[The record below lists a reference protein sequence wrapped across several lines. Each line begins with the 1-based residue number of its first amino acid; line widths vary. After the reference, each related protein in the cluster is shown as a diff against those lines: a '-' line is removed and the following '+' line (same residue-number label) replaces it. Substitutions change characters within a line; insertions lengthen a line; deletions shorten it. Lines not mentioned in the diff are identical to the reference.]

1 MPEPIVQTGD
11 INKAYQWAI
20 ETCNAPNVGY
30 SMEHR
35 YQETINGITY
45 YDCSSFVWYAL
56 YNGGFI
62 NIGQSAFTTYYMEAI
77 LSQAGFTVL
86 NAGEVEWLAGDIL
99 LGRYG
104 TYQGITDYQHT
115 EMVYQG
121 TGNIGEGYLM
131 GAHGADGITLPNQ
144 VSIKNTLN
152 YGTVQP
158 SHEYTVL
165 LRFGNGATGYGLTLA
180 QVGALCGNAWR
191 ESTVNPASDGFSSPL
206 DHARGLWSWTDYEGI
221 FYAGTA
227 MINWMTDHGY
237 SDWRNGDAQVQ
248 CLMDNN
254 LPAPYE
260 YPADPGSKWLDTAI
274 SEYLYTNAQYPD
286 WDSWLQA
293 TDKNDVE
300 EMTRQFFLHWE
311 VPSRIEVYNA
321 EFPLRLAFAQKA
333 MDFIREHAND
343 TSITDWIIRPLPE
356 SIYLTEAEALN
367 NCVMLWRRLSA
378 GGGGGGTITR
388 VRKMPIWMMTRKRRR
403 IVIK

>member
-86 NAGEVEWLAGDIL
+86 NAGEVEWLPGDIL

-180 QVGALCGNAWR
+180 QVAGMCGNAWK
-191 ESTVNPASDGFSSPL
+191 ESTVNPSAWGEGFSP
-206 DHARGLWSWTDYEGI
+206 
-221 FYAGTA
+221 
-227 MINWMTDHGY
+227 NDHGY
-237 SDWRNGDAQVQ
+237 GLWMWTDWTGEHPFYLGTEMKAWVTQRYGEWTNGNGQVA
-248 CLMDNN
+248 CVLADD
-254 LPAPYE
+254 LPS
-260 YPADPGSKWLDTAI
+260 GSIWTDTAI
-274 SEYLYTNAQYPD
+274 PEYTYTNALYPD
-286 WDSWLQA
+286 MDSWINSQ
-293 TDKNDVE
+293 DKNDVE
-300 EMTRQFFLHWE
+300 EMCREWFLHWE
-311 VPSRIEVYNA
+311 TPTSLYWFNQTWNERL
-321 EFPLRLAFAQKA
+321 EFALKA
-333 MDFIREHAND
+333 YDFIREHAND
-343 TSITDWIIRPLPE
+343 TSITEWIQRDTP
-356 SIYLTEAEALN
+356 SIFLTEAEALN
-367 NCVMLWRRLSA
+367 NCVLIWRGASA
-378 GGGGGGTITR
+378 GGGGGGTLTR
-388 VRKMPIWMMTRKRRR
+388 LKKMPVWMMVRKRRG
-403 IVIK
+403 IVIR